1 MGSCKGVNEMENEIK
16 KISAV
21 ISALNNISVCG
32 KANLANLSGSIAVLE
47 DVLTSMQNRSADTR
61 E

>member
-1 MGSCKGVNEMENEIK
+1 MQRIN
-16 KISAV
+16 AV
-21 ISALNNISVCG
+21 LTALNNISVNG

-47 DVLTSMQNRSADTR
+47 EVANMLNHAEVQEEKNETK